1 MVDMY
6 RTNEAMFSDFDS
18 NPHDVVERVSKHYD
32 MHPTF
37 VRQYINHLKE
47 SQRNNPRAWAGFESE
62 VGAYSR
68 TRAMISR
75 VESQNGLSFRGARV
89 LDIGCGSG
97 HAIRAMT
104 AIGATAVGLELNPHR
119 AENGNASL
127 ALHGIAPSIAT
138 GSVLDPEA
146 VGRLG
151 KFDIVTLFDVLE
163 HVPSITE
170 TIAVARGLLHSNG
183 IIVIKSGNPYH
194 WEFMLRE
201 PHYNAPGMTLL
212 STATATEYHAA
223 LFQGEYEVFE
233 WLSRPE
239 IEAILNKTGF
249 DVDPDHD
256 EIDSSIEQFESALVQ
271 LEAEGYPTKSIGDQV
286 RHAVKFL
293 RTMRSVSADAERM
306 FCVMNY
312 TIIAYAR

>member
-1 MVDMY
+1 MY
-6 RTNEAMFSDFDS
+6 STNEAMFRDFDD
-18 NPHDVVERVSKHYD
+18 NAHDIVERVSSHYE

-37 VRQYINHLKE
+37 VRQYIDHLKD
-47 SQRNNPRAWAGFESE
+47 SQRENPRAWAGFESE

-68 TRAMISR
+68 TREMISR
-75 VESQNGLSFRGARV
+75 VESQNGLSFRDARV

-104 AIGATAVGLELNPHR
+104 AIGATACGLELNPHR
-119 AENGNASL
+119 AANGNASL

-163 HVPSITE
+163 HVPSIKE
-170 TIAVARGLLHSNG
+170 TIVVARNLLNQNG

-212 STATATEYHAA
+212 STTTAIEYHAA

-239 IEAILNKTGF
+239 IEAKLNKAGF
-249 DVDPDHD
+249 DVEPDHD
-256 EIDSSIEQFESALVQ
+256 EIDSSIEQFDSALDQ
-271 LEAEGYPTKSIGDQV
+271 LESKKYPTERIGDQV

-293 RTMRSVSADAERM
+293 RTMRSVSANADRM

-312 TIIAYAR
+312 TIIARAR